1 MRKKNVQ
8 HMDNRQMLMIE
19 NAYYQAN
26 PPDRTA
32 IVEKER
38 PPMELYVR
46 KLIYGDLNKKS
57 LDRILKQLRKLHWKD
72 EKIFKMVLKIF
83 QKVWKIKYSNIHL
96 LAILA
101 SGLHRHHSDFGI
113 QLVDSIIEEIRI
125 GLEVNIY
132 TWKRQSE

>member
-38 PPMELYVR
+38 SPMELYVR